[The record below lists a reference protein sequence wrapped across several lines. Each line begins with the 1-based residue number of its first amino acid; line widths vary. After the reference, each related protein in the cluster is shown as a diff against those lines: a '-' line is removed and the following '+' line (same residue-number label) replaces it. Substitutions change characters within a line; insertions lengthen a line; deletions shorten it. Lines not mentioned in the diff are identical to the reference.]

1 MRQKA
6 PRTASKENLSWIP
19 ARPHLRHERSLRK
32 RGYNFVAGIDE
43 AGRGPLAG
51 PVSVAAVILPDGFNH
66 KTLTDSKQLSEEE
79 REAIYQELMH
89 CDGICWHVVLVEVEE
104 IDRFNILQATYLGM
118 RRAVAGLAVQPE
130 AVLIDGLPVPGFP
143 LPQEALVKGDAR
155 SFSIAAASIIAK
167 VTRDRFMRTAAEFHP
182 QYGFDRHKG
191 YGTPEHLE
199 ALRVHGP
206 CPLHRRS
213 FAPVSQLTLELGEA

>member
-1 MRQKA
+1 MRQ
-6 PRTASKENLSWIP
+6 
-19 ARPHLRHERSLRK
+19 
-32 RGYNFVAGIDE
+32 RGYSCVAGVDE

-51 PVSVAAVILPDGFNH
+51 PVSVAAVILPDGFRH
-66 KTLTDSKQLSEEE
+66 KTLTDSKQLDEESRETIYDELTQNE
-79 REAIYQELMH
+79 RVL
-89 CDGICWHVVLVEVEE
+89 WHVVFVEVEE
-104 IDRFNILQATYLGM
+104 IDRINILQATYVGM
-118 RRAVAGLAVQPE
+118 QRAVAGLTQQPE

-155 SFSIAAASIIAK
+155 SFSIAAASVIAK
-167 VTRDRFMRTAAEFHP
+167 VTRDRYMRAAATLHP
-182 QYGFDRHKG
+182 QYGFERHKG

-213 FAPVSQLTLELGEA
+213 FSPVTQLTFAFEEV